1 LVKDLAPLLWIVAI
15 AAIFWLL
22 IIRPAQRR
30 QKEIAQ
36 VQASLATGETVVL
49 TSGIFGTV
57 SSADDGFLMV
67 EIAPGVVIKVA
78 RAAVGSVVR
87 DDTYDEPDD
96 VADHDAAPA
105 EDAADTTD
113 VDNEER

>member
-30 QKEIAQ
+30 QKEVAQ
-36 VQASLATGETVVL
+36 VQSSIAPGETVVL

-57 SSADDGFLMV
+57 SETDDTTLVV
-67 EIAPGVVIKVA
+67 EIAPGVNIKVV
-78 RAAVGSVVR
+78 RGAVGSVVR
-87 DDTYDEPDD
+87 HEQ
-96 VADHDAAPA
+96 
-105 EDAADTTD
+105 AADDSTD
-113 VDNEER
+113 EHADDATDTETDAPYDADGEER

>member
-15 AAIFWLL
+15 AVIFWLL

-36 VQASLATGETVVL
+36 VQSAVAPGETVVL

-57 SSADDGFLMV
+57 RQADDATVLV
-67 EIAPGVVIKVA
+67 EISPGVAIKVA

-87 DDTYDEPDD
+87 PDP
-96 VADHDAAPA
+96 AEEAPA
-105 EDAADTTD
+105 DETADRTD
-113 VDNEER
+113 DEER

>member
-1 LVKDLAPLLWIVAI
+1 MNELAPLLWVVAI

-36 VQASLATGETVVL
+36 VQSSIVPGEAVVL
-49 TSGIFGTV
+49 TSGIFATV
-57 SSADDGFLMV
+57 REVDEATLVV
-67 EIAPGVVIKVA
+67 EVAPGVNVKVA
-78 RAAVGSVVR
+78 RGAVGSVIR
-87 DDTYDEPDD
+87 AEELDETPADDTRADD
-96 VADHDAAPA
+96 ARADDI
-105 EDAADTTD
+105 ESTD